1 MTKEYH
7 MGDLPLDKLAII
19 TSPGR
24 GIGREYALGIAGQ
37 EGKVVVA
44 DIVAAILGERA
55 KETDRLTF

>member
-1 MTKEYH
+1 